1 MRWRGYLLAVAVI
14 IGTSG
19 WQYTDWRAGLYPVAL
34 APTKWLSYYSE
45 RFQSVEVNNVF
56 YRLPERSTFERWYN
70 STPDDFVFSLKASR
84 YLTHVL
90 RLSDPAEPVQR
101 LLGRSKGLGHKM
113 GPVLLQL
120 PENFQA
126 NPTLL
131 ALTLGAFSSD
141 VRVAFEPRHESWY
154 SDEVA
159 DILTQHQ
166 AALCLSDTPRRK
178 SPLWRTADWGYLRL
192 HQGRANPAPC
202 YGRTALRN
210 WAARLAEL
218 WDESED
224 VYVYFNNDHGGCA
237 VRDARRFALA
247 SAHAGL
253 SPTRV
258 PTSREASLTV
268 EG

>member
-1 MRWRGYLLAVAVI
+1 MGVI

-19 WQYTDWRAGLYPVAL
+19 WQYADWRGRLYPAALAQTDW
-34 APTKWLSYYSE
+34 LSFYAE

-56 YRLPERSTFERWYN
+56 YRLPENSTFERWN
-70 STPDDFVFSLKASR
+70 ASTPDDFVFSLKASR

-90 RLSDPAEPVQR
+90 RLSRPAEPVLR
-101 LLGRSKGLGHKM
+101 LLGRSSGLGHKA

-120 PENFQA
+120 PANFQA

-131 ALTLGAFSSD
+131 ASTLGAFPSN

-166 AALCLSDTPRRK
+166 AALCLSDTPQRK
-178 SPLWRTADWGYLRL
+178 CPLWRTAEWCYLRL

-202 YGRTALRN
+202 YGRNALAT
-210 WAARLAEL
+210 WASRLAEL

-237 VRDARRFALA
+237 VRDAHRFALA
-247 SAHAGL
+247 SARAGL

-268 EG
+268 EQ